1 MTTIVPLSDG
11 CTEQKYGIIPIL
23 DRIVTLTDSP
33 AGISPVLNIFP
44 DIRPSGSPE
53 A

>member
-1 MTTIVPLSDG
+1 MDVLNKNYD
-11 CTEQKYGIIPIL
+11 IIPIL
-23 DRIVTLTDSP
+23 DRIVTLSDSP
-33 AGISPVLNIFP
+33 VGISPVLNIFQ